1 MVGRLCLALMG
12 CCTLALAQQT
22 DQPQVQPQTTS
33 QSGKRP
39 EQFAENLLKCAQEGN
54 VPFDICL
61 RMIMEDLR
69 SQMHIGFPEFGLGP
83 TEPFNIKNIKFLSKP
98 QLSGAVRVNAE
109 FTNVSKKM
117 TTNMVVQVH

>member
-22 DQPQVQPQTTS
+22 DQPQ

-69 SQMHIGFPEFGLGP
+69 
-83 TEPFNIKNIKFLSKP
+83 
-98 QLSGAVRVNAE
+98 
-109 FTNVSKKM
+109 
-117 TTNMVVQVH
+117 